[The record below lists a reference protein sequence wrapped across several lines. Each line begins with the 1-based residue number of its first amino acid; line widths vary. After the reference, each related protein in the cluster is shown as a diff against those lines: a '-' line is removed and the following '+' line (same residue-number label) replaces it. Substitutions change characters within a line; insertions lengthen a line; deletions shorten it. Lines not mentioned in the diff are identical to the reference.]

1 MALSKVDVANM
12 LTGVTPVANGG
23 TALSSGF
30 NNGLWVKLGETNIT
44 SATGNVEFTSITS
57 TYKTHVAVISRLEPS
72 NGDVKFKCQMRDSSD
87 NGYETSSYAYTTRTY
102 HNGSSSTSGEATN
115 DDAIQLMGGSEGMG
129 DGSHPYGTSCIVY
142 MCDFMDNGH
151 PPSVFGNGTY
161 SKESGFNAACYFGGT
176 YRDTSIQMNGIKFF
190 FNSGDIEQGN
200 FRFYGIG
207 GDA

>member
-44 SATGNVEFTSITS
+44 SATANVEFTSITS
-57 TYKTHVAVISRLEPS
+57 TYKTHVAVISRLEPAS
-72 NGDVKFKCQMRDSSD
+72 GDVKLKCQMRDSSD
-87 NGYETSSYAYTTRTY
+87 NGYETSSYAYATRTY
-102 HNGSSSTSGEATN
+102 NNGSSSSSDQSTN
-115 DDAIQLMGGSEGMG
+115 ASDINLMGASDGMG

-161 SKESGFNAACYFGGT
+161 AKESGFSATCYFGGT